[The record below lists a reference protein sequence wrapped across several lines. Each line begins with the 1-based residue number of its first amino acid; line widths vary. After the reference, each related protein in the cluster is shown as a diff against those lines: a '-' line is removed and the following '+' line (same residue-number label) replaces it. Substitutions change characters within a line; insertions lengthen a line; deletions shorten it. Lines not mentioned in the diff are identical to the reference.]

1 MAKKE
6 KQEVIKTY
14 ELGKDQWQLF
24 LGMHEIA
31 EKLKKLREDQFNT
44 GIEFEV
50 LELIDRFLK

>member
-1 MAKKE
+1 MTE
-6 KQEVIKTY
+6 MY
-14 ELGKDQWQLF
+14 EI
-24 LGMHEIA
+24 IA